1 MKQPL
6 LIIVSAP
13 SGAGK
18 STLCNIL
25 LDELCDTITYSVS
38 CTTRAPRGEEK
49 NGEAYFFL
57 SKHEFEQKID
67 NNEFLEYALVQDNYY
82 GTLEKT
88 VRNAL
93 ESGMSILMDID
104 VQGRDKIW
112 EHISKLNE
120 NDILRK
126 AFFDVFIEPPSM
138 EELEARL
145 TGRGEDS
152 ADVIALR
159 LKNAKKEMESAHKYQ
174 HIIINKNLET
184 AYKQFKQVIQQGK
197 NNK

>member
-25 LDELCDTITYSVS
+25 LDELCDSITYSVS
-38 CTTRAPRGEEK
+38 CTTRPPRGEEK
-49 NGEAYFFL
+49 DGEAYFFL
-57 SKHEFEQKID
+57 SKDEFEQKIAND
-67 NNEFLEYALVQDNYY
+67 EFLEYALVHENYY
-82 GTLEKT
+82 GTLDKT

-104 VQGRDKIW
+104 VQGRDKILG
-112 EHISKLNE
+112 HISRLDE

-126 AFFDVFIEPPSM
+126 TFFDVFIEPPSM
-138 EELEARL
+138 KELEARL

-152 ADVIALR
+152 ADVIAVR
-159 LKNAKKEMESAHKYQ
+159 LKNARTEMESAYKYQ
-174 HIIINKNLET
+174 HTIINDNLQT
-184 AYKQFKQVIQQGK
+184 AYDQLKKVIQQGK
-197 NNK
+197 NE